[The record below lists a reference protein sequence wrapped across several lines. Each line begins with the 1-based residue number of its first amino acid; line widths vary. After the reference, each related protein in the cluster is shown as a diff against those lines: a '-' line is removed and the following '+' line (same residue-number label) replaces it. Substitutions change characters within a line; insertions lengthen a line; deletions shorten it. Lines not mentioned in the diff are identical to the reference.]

1 MKHLHLENKT
11 ELQTAIS
18 LLGEVRRDYANH
30 KAQCDSEI
38 AKIQAA
44 YANVLQELESNE
56 KELVTQI
63 TKYCNE
69 HFDEVFQGKSKTA
82 KLITGEISRRIKPS
96 SIVVED
102 LELALLK
109 LKELNLREFIR
120 VKEDLNKNALLDS
133 PEIINEI
140 TGLKL
145 QTGLETFLIKPYSI
159 NH

>member
-1 MKHLHLENKT
+1 MTHLHLQNKA

-18 LLGEVRRDYANH
+18 LLGEVRRDYASN

-44 YANVLQELESNE
+44 YANVLSELESNE
-56 KELVTQI
+56 KELITQI

-69 HFDEVFQGKSKTA
+69 HYDELFSGKSKTA
-82 KLITGEISRRIKPS
+82 KLTTGEISRRIKPDC
-96 SIVVED
+96 IVVED

-120 VKEDLNKNALLDS
+120 VKEDLNKNALLDA
-133 PEIINEI
+133 PEVINEI
-140 TGLKL
+140 AGVKL
-145 QTGLETFLIKPYSI
+145 QTGLETLLIKPYSI
-159 NH
+159 SN